1 MDDDT
6 YVNASINSLVRM
18 NEKAREA
25 KGERTMDSCG
35 GRSVA
40 EEVMKKGAKR
50 ERGGGGEELASPLS
64 TCILHQQTALPT
76 QKNMFVP
83 EREEK
88 KGGNSYILFGIR
100 GSRNSQTPKKYI
112 YERKKRKRKKRP
124 KKRKKKTKRQDVV
137 GAHARMGYSP
147 IHSVEE
153 KWWRLLFQYVARTY
167 RW

>member
-1 MDDDT
+1 MWGKICSRRGD
-6 YVNASINSLVRM
+6 
-18 NEKAREA
+18 E
-25 KGERTMDSCG
+25 
-35 GRSVA
+35 
-40 EEVMKKGAKR
+40 KGAKR

-112 YERKKRKRKKRP
+112 YERKKE
-124 KKRKKKTKRQDVV
+124 KKKKKETK
-137 GAHARMGYSP
+137 
-147 IHSVEE
+147 EE
-153 KWWRLLFQYVARTY
+153 KKEDQETRRCRRACSHGVFTNPFR
-167 RW
+167 